1 VVGDCTV
8 EQLNEISHQVM
19 GAAYAV
25 HSELGPGLL
34 ESAYKACLVYELNK
48 RGLQTSVEVPV
59 PLAYD
64 ENKLGD
70 VGYRIDVLVAGELVI
85 EIKALESI
93 APVHCAQLVSYLKLS
108 GRRLG
113 LLINF
118 NTVSLKDGIYR
129 RVNGL

>member
-1 VVGDCTV
+1 MTA
-8 EQLNEISHQVM
+8 ERLNELSHEIM
-19 GAAYAV
+19 SAAYAV

-34 ESAYKACLVYELNK
+34 ESAYKACLVYELKK
-48 RGLQTSVEVPV
+48 RGIETSVEVPV
-59 PLAYD
+59 PLVYH
-64 ENKLGD
+64 EEKLGD
-70 VGYRIDVLVAGELVI
+70 VGYRIDILVAGEVVI
-85 EIKALESI
+85 EVKALEAI

-118 NTVSLKDGIYR
+118 NTASLRDGIYR

>member
-1 VVGDCTV
+1 MTA
-8 EQLNEISHQVM
+8 EQLNVIAKSALD
-19 GAAYAV
+19 AAFVV

-48 RGLQTSVEVPV
+48 RGMQPSTEVPV
-59 PLAYD
+59 PIVYD
-64 ENKLGD
+64 GTKLLD
-70 VGYRIDVLVAGELVI
+70 AGYRIDILVAGELVV
-85 EIKALESI
+85 EVKAVETV

-108 GRRLG
+108 HRRLG

-118 NTVSLKDGIYR
+118 NTVHLKDGIYR

>member
-1 VVGDCTV
+1 MTA
-8 EQLNEISHQVM
+8 ESLNELSQQVM
-19 GAAYAV
+19 SAAYTV

-34 ESAYKACLVYELNK
+34 ESAYKACLVYELKK
-48 RGLQTSVEVPV
+48 REIGASVEVPV
-59 PLAYD
+59 PLIYD
-64 ENKLGD
+64 QNKLGD
-70 VGYRIDVLVAGELVI
+70 VGYRIDILVADELVI
-85 EIKALESI
+85 EVKALEAI

>member
-1 VVGDCTV
+1 MTTD
-8 EQLNEISHQVM
+8 QLNELSQKVM
-19 GAAYAV
+19 SAAYTV

-48 RGLQTSVEVPV
+48 RGIETSVEVPV
-59 PLAYD
+59 PLVYD
-64 ENKLGD
+64 HNKLAD
-70 VGYRIDVLVAGELVI
+70 VGYRMDILVAGELVI
-85 EIKALESI
+85 EVKALEAI
-93 APVHCAQLVSYLKLS
+93 AAIHGAQLVSYLKLS

-129 RVNGL
+129 RVNGF